1 MAVSSILGMRLNR
14 YLDRLDESGM
24 NLLVFSGGEV
34 VFSSDEK
41 GIAPILEAVEVI
53 GGEGLGDLVTADRIV
68 GRAAVLLNV
77 YLGAREVHAVLI
89 SAGAKGLLLERGI
102 PFEFRE
108 ETDAIKMRDGVI
120 FCPFERLV
128 QGVSDPVE
136 AYDRIRAKMAEL

>member
-1 MAVSSILGMRLNR
+1 MTVSSILGIALSS
-14 YLDRLDESGM
+14 YLKVLEESGK

-34 VFSSDEK
+34 VFSSDEG
-41 GIAPILEAVEVI
+41 GIAPLLEAIDAI
-53 GGEGLGDLVTADRIV
+53 GREGLGDLVTADRIV

-128 QGVSDPVE
+128 QGVSDPLE
-136 AYDRIRAKMAEL
+136 AYDRIRAKLAEF

>member
-1 MAVSSILGMRLNR
+1 MTVSSILGIALSS
-14 YLDRLDESGM
+14 YLKVLEESGK

-34 VFSSDEK
+34 VFSSDEG
-41 GIAPILEAVEVI
+41 GIVPLLEAIDAI
-53 GGEGLGDLVTADRIV
+53 GREGLGDLVTADRIV

-128 QGVSDPVE
+128 QGVSDPLE
-136 AYDRIRAKMAEL
+136 AYDRIRAKLAEF

>member
-1 MAVSSILGMRLNR
+1 MAVSSILGIALSS
-14 YLDRLDESGM
+14 YLSVLEGSGM

-34 VFSSDEK
+34 VFSSEKK
-41 GIAPILEAVEVI
+41 GIVPLLEAIDAI

>member
-1 MAVSSILGMRLNR
+1 MSS
-14 YLDRLDESGM
+14 YLSVLEGSGM

-34 VFSSDEK
+34 VFSSEKK
-41 GIAPILEAVEVI
+41 GIVPLLEAIDAI

-77 YLGAREVHAVLI
+77 YMGAREVHAVLI